1 MAEAKIV
8 VTAEDRAT
16 GPLRGIGA
24 EFDKF
29 GSTAAGA
36 IGPLLKLQGAL
47 VAVTGSAVIAGIR
60 GLVGEL
66 DDLAEAAQGVGTSAV
81 ALAELRQAAQFSGV
95 SAEKLDKALS
105 GLSSRLADAARGGED
120 SASMFKAL
128 GISVKDN
135 QGNLRDSATVLG
147 EVAERFKG
155 YRDGAEKTAFANE
168 LFGEKLGRVLIPYLN
183 QGSEGLRQ
191 FAGVTEKSV
200 KDAEALQAQVDK
212 LTASWQRFKLQL
224 AGAVAGL
231 FNQDTQST
239 EALNKALTD
248 TEKQIDRVRAKM
260 ARESSPE
267 LLESWQVG
275 LEGLEDQARRTREA
289 LARLENPTAG
299 DDRPPAPK
307 IPDKKATTRVAA
319 AEGLTEAQRALSQY
333 VSGLER
339 ALQATQDLS
348 ESEKAAAAIRAG
360 TFGEVTPQVRQLIMT
375 LAEQIDTTKALK
387 QLETE
392 RAAQDKRDGEE
403 RLRLAQAVL
412 DAERRLQAELAVSG
426 QQRLDAVRQ
435 SLASEEQIERD
446 RFKRRQDDLQTAL
459 LAQRVSED
467 EYRALNLQLQ
477 EDHEK
482 KITDIKRREEAARL
496 DTARAAFGAV
506 AGLMNSNSR
515 KVFEIGKAGAIANAT
530 ISTFAGIAKVWE
542 TWAAYPPIAAALTAV
557 TLANGIA
564 QVQRIKS
571 TQFGGGGGS
580 TAAGAVAT
588 PGQGPFDTSGSV
600 ATPGVAEKPRAVVNV
615 TLIGDN
621 FGPAGVRDL
630 IDKIN
635 EQTDRGAEIR
645 VTRG

>member
-16 GPLRGIGA
+16 GPLRNIGS
-24 EFDKF
+24 EFDRF

-36 IGPLLKLQGAL
+36 IGPLVKLQGAI
-47 VAVTGSAVIAGIR
+47 AAIGASAVVV
-60 GLVGEL
+60 GLKAVVGAL
-66 DDLAEAAQGVGTSAV
+66 DDLDEAAQGVGLTARS
-81 ALAELRQAAQFSGV
+81 LAELRQAAIFAGV
-95 SAEKLDKALS
+95 DSEKLDKSLS
-105 GLSSRLADAARGGED
+105 GLANRLSDAAKGGKE
-120 SASMFKAL
+120 SAALFGAL
-128 GISVKDN
+128 GVAIKNND
-135 QGNLRDSATVLG
+135 GTLRSADDVLG
-147 EVAERFKG
+147 DLAERFSQF
-155 YRDGAEKTAFANE
+155 RDGAEKTALANA

-183 QGSEGLRQ
+183 QGRDGLKQ
-191 FAGVTEKSV
+191 YAGVT
-200 KDAEALQAQVDK
+200 AEAVAESAKLQQEFDK
-212 LTASWQRFKLQL
+212 LAANSARFRNEL
-224 AGAVAGL
+224 AGAV
-231 FNQDTQST
+231 
-239 EALNKALTD
+239 
-248 TEKQIDRVRAKM
+248 V
-260 ARESSPE
+260 
-267 LLESWQVG
+267 
-275 LEGLEDQARRTREA
+275 
-289 LARLENPTAG
+289 
-299 DDRPPAPK
+299 PK
-307 IPDKKATTRVAA
+307 INETVDLLRKIDWSKIAGANAEWGSTYKVLAEVGRQLNDIVVKGAQAQQALIGAGGVLDANDARARGRLTAPTVAVPGTAKA
-319 AEGLTEAQRALSQY
+319 AEGLTEQQRAISQY
-333 VSGLER
+333 IGALER

-348 ESEKAAAAIRAG
+348 ESEKAAAAIRSGA
-360 TFGEVTPQVRQLIMT
+360 FGEVTPQVRQLIMR
-375 LAEQIDTTKALK
+375 LAEQVDATKALK
-387 QLETE
+387 QIEAE
-392 RAAQDKRDGEE
+392 RAKQDKADGEE

-412 DAERRLQAELAVSG
+412 DAERRLQAELAASG

-446 RFKRRQDDLQTAL
+446 RFKRRQEDLQTAL

-506 AGLMNSNSR
+506 ASLMNSNSR

-615 TLIGDN
+615 TLVGDN